1 MEANLDKKTCKMCSM
16 EIPKTARKCP
26 YCHHFQSRLAL
37 VMFHPAFAAI
47 IICLPLFGMSYKS
60 SRLFDQGEDYQA
72 YRGQIAITDSQLV
85 FGGTTSGPTVGVL
98 GTIKNESVIP
108 WKDIR
113 FQLDFLDGA
122 GHRIDAA
129 QQQEYFFYLPA
140 GESLS
145 FKVSFRREFPQTN
158 YVGHT
163 IRVVAAKDGR
173 TRW

>member
-26 YCHHFQSRLAL
+26 YCQHFQSRASL
-37 VMFHPAFAAI
+37 VMFHPACAVMFTAI
-47 IICLPLFGMSYKS
+47 PLLGMFYMLST
-60 SRLFDQGEDYQA
+60 LFDRGEDYQA
-72 YRGQIAITDSQLV
+72 YRGQIVITDSQLV
-85 FGGTTSGPTVGVL
+85 FGGSTSSPTVGVL

-113 FQLDFLDGA
+113 IQVDFLDGA
-122 GHRIDAA
+122 GHRSDAA
-129 QQQEYFFYLPA
+129 QLEEYGYYLPA

-145 FKVSFRREFPQTN
+145 FKVSFRRDFPQTN
-158 YVGHT
+158 YVGQT